1 MTTVNR
7 QIPESTSEDTS
18 LARDIVAALRYW
30 LSTLRFR
37 LGTRGLIILA
47 TVVIG
52 AGLALNWSWLV
63 AIGLAPILL
72 AVLPCAV
79 MCALGL
85 CMMPKGEKSCSQQ
98 SSADEDE
105 SRKVPSSRPTPPE
118 AG

>member
-1 MTTVNR
+1 MTIANR
-7 QIPESTSEDTS
+7 QIPESTPEDKS
-18 LARDIVAALRYW
+18 LSRDIVAALRYW
-30 LSTLRFR
+30 ISVLRFR
-37 LGTRGLIILA
+37 LGTRGLIVLA
-47 TVVIG
+47 AVVIG
-52 AGLALNWSWLV
+52 AGLALNWGWVV

-98 SSADEDE
+98 SSADESE
-105 SRKVPSSRPTPPE
+105 RREIPPSRPTPPE